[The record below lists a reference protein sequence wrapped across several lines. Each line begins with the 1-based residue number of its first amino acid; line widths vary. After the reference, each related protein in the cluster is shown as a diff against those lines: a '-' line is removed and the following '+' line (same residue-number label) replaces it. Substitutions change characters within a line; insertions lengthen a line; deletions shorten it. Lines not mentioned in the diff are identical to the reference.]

1 MADARISVDDWMAQQ
16 PVSCWQSVMA
26 CCSSKKVRR
35 RYARQALFK
44 RLTLEELERRYQK
57 YVSGFRPEED
67 QVVRQVI
74 DKFKRGWYVDI
85 QAKHLIGTFYSP
97 ISPLFTLFCGLVHS
111 TLPAQSMPF
120 TTIIIKS
127 LCGKDSAIACYGYT
141 MLLFYPLLFCIDSAF
156 LLVFLAL
163 SVMVLLLAALI
174 ELPVLMIGMCY
185 YGLGRF
191 QKCGCFVYQ
200 IELNLITAQ
209 GSATKYNA
217 ATNTSRTVTL
227 TKYDKGADFTL
238 LHASLCRTIFCNPV
252 ICMFKNLN
260 WEEYSY
266 GDIEGAYLSTREVQM
281 YGVRQQ
287 QSAALYS
294 EAKSLA

>member
-1 MADARISVDDWMAQQ
+1 MADARISVDDWMDQQ
-16 PVSCWQSVMA
+16 PVSCCQSVLA

-67 QVVRQVI
+67 LIVRQVI
-74 DKFKRGWYVDI
+74 DKFKRGWYVAI

-97 ISPLFTLFCGLVHS
+97 ISPLFTLFFRLGQSSFLA
-111 TLPAQSMPF
+111 PSMPF
-120 TTIIIKS
+120 TTIIFKS
-127 LCGKDSAIACYGYT
+127 LCRKDTTIACCGYT
-141 MLLFYPLLFCIDSAF
+141 MLLFYPLLICFDLLV
-156 LLVFLAL
+156 LLVFLA
-163 SVMVLLLAALI
+163 SIVVVLLLVALI
-174 ELPVLMIGMCY
+174 ELPVLIIGMCY
-185 YGLGRF
+185 FGLGRF
-191 QKCGCFVYQ
+191 QKCGCFVYRS
-200 IELNLITAQ
+200 ELNLITAQ
-209 GSATKYNA
+209 GTATRSYG
-217 ATNTSRTVTL
+217 TSSRTVTL
-227 TKYDKGADFTL
+227 TKYDISADQFTL

-252 ICMFKNLN
+252 IRMFKNLN
-260 WEEYSY
+260 WAEYSY

>member
-16 PVSCWQSVMA
+16 PVSCCQRVLA
-26 CCSSKKVRR
+26 CCSSKKARR
-35 RYARQALFK
+35 RHARQALFK

-57 YVSGFRPEED
+57 YVSEFRPEED

-97 ISPLFTLFCGLVHS
+97 ISPLFTLFCLLVHS
-111 TLPAQSMPF
+111 TFLAQLASF
-120 TTIIIKS
+120 TTYIFKS
-127 LCGKDSAIACYGYT
+127 LCRKDSTKACLGYVS
-141 MLLFYPLLFCIDSAF
+141 LLLYPLLGGFD
-156 LLVFLAL
+156 LLVVLAGLAL
-163 SVMVLLLAALI
+163 VVILILLFALI
-174 ELPVLMIGMCY
+174 ELPILLIGMCY

-191 QKCGCFVYQ
+191 QKCGCFVYCSQ
-200 IELNLITAQ
+200 LNLITAQ
-209 GSATKYNA
+209 GTATHWYGISSYHTVSLAKYEKA
-217 ATNTSRTVTL
+217 AYL
-227 TKYDKGADFTL
+227 TL

-252 ICMFKNLN
+252 IRMFKNMN
-260 WEEYSY
+260 WAEYSY

>member
-1 MADARISVDDWMAQQ
+1 MADARINVDDWMDQQ
-16 PVSCWQSVMA
+16 PVSCCQSVLA

-67 QVVRQVI
+67 EVVRQVI
-74 DKFKRGWYVDI
+74 DKFKRGWYVAI

-97 ISPLFTLFCGLVHS
+97 ISPLFTLFFLLGQS
-111 TLPAQSMPF
+111 TFLAQSMPF
-120 TTIIIKS
+120 TTIIFKS
-127 LCGKDSAIACYGYT
+127 LCRKDTTIACCGYM
-141 MLLFYPLLFCIDSAF
+141 MLLFYPLLVCFD
-156 LLVFLAL
+156 LLILLTFLAAL
-163 SVMVLLLAALI
+163 VILLLLAVLI
-174 ELPVLMIGMCY
+174 ELPVLIIGMCY

-191 QKCGCFVYQ
+191 QKCGCFVYRS
-200 IELNLITAQ
+200 ELNLITAQ
-209 GSATKYNA
+209 GTATRSYG
-217 ATNTSRTVTL
+217 TGSRTVTL

-252 ICMFKNLN
+252 IHMFKNLN
-260 WEEYSY
+260 WAEYSY
-266 GDIEGAYLSTREVQM
+266 GNIEGTYLSTREVQM